1 MGCIFLAEQD
11 FGLIVFADWA
21 RELTRGDETFEHSN
35 LIFLRRQ
42 CRLKFSRCIFRK
54 EVVPIDPEAL
64 KRAAQSRDPT
74 ALLPNRIAAGRNVKP
89 ELAADAPLRCLN
101 PLRHHGTKP
110 YRTWVLSRCT
120 VNVISN
126 LAINE

>member
-1 MGCIFLAEQD
+1 MYLFSRTG

-42 CRLKFSRCIFRK
+42 YRLRFSRCIFRE

-74 ALLPNRIAAGRNVKP
+74 ALLPNRIAAGRNVKHVSLVP
-89 ELAADAPLRCLN
+89 FPDR
-101 PLRHHGTKP
+101 
-110 YRTWVLSRCT
+110 SR
-120 VNVISN
+120 SGPK
-126 LAINE
+126 